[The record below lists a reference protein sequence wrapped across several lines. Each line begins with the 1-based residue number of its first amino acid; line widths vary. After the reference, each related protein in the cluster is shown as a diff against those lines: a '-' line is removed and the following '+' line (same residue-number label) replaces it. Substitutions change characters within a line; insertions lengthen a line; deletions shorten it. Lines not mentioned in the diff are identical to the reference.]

1 MTGTTHHFTNINDLQ
16 KEVEYARIY
25 AGFHYHHSLVQG
37 FVLGH
42 KVAHNVA
49 VNYFAATQ

>member
-1 MTGTTHHFTNINDLQ
+1 MSTHDLE

-25 AGFHYHHSLVQG
+25 AGFHYHHSLVQE

-42 KVAHNVA
+42 KVAHNIA
-49 VNYFAATQ
+49 NGYFPPVK

>member
-1 MTGTTHHFTNINDLQ
+1 
-16 KEVEYARIY
+16 VEYARIY

-42 KVAHNVA
+42 KVAKHVTGE
-49 VNYFAATQ
+49 YFAPVT